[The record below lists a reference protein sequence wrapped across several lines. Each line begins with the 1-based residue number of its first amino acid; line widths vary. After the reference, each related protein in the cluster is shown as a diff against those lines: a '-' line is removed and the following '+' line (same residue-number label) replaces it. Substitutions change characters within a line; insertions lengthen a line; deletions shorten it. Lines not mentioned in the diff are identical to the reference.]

1 MDDENIK
8 VADNI
13 KLQQLFNT
21 PKNDYKDIEKE
32 NANSSLDNSENNI
45 EQNKKD
51 MLDISQQARDSKILS
66 INLKNN
72 NYFEKQKNN
81 KFKKDDNRIACFYV
95 EEKSKENSVKLSR
108 NSSIKEKLRE
118 SLDVDYNKLKIDLL
132 PLSKLGNNNYKK
144 FPKIKNKIEINPN
157 KKNKKK

>member
-13 KLQQLFNT
+13 KLKQLFNT

-51 MLDISQQARDSKILS
+51 MLDISQQAKDSKILN

-95 EEKSKENSVKLSR
+95 EEKSKENSVKLS
-108 NSSIKEKLRE
+108 
-118 SLDVDYNKLKIDLL
+118 V
-132 PLSKLGNNNYKK
+132 
-144 FPKIKNKIEINPN
+144 
-157 KKNKKK
+157 KKKQMEP